1 MNLSKHCEFLEFRR
15 PGITTI
21 VRRLRVKYP
30 EWDDEDILCRAKM
43 EYANEQMRKE
53 TTRD

>member
-1 MNLSKHCEFLEFRR
+1 MNLSEHCEFLEFRR

-30 EWDDEDILCRAKM
+30 EWDDGDILLRAKM
-43 EYANEQMRKE
+43 EYASEQMRRE
-53 TTRD
+53 NAR